1 MKLSSFKIKNRVL
14 LFLIFLLLG
23 AIANAEDFKKNNLQS
38 LKSISYANKIYI
50 DTDNYNNLWS
60 IGLELKDS
68 FGEFSVYQIMIS
80 LLETNEEAFIN
91 SNINF
96 LSKGFVLEI
105 PTREKISKNGINGSL
120 REVARQ
126 NLEANVGPIDYSVLK
141 DVLVLSEP
149 EISLVGT
156 PDELSTFKD
165 DLFIKYPVNE
175 IQSKAQTKEEIP
187 FFVIESDDLSKLEEN
202 FKQNPKEEAFMEIS
216 SYLILG
222 AGFFFFILLIIN
234 KRSSQNINHSA
245 KHEEELGLDLDEE
258 FGEIGDPI
266 QARINLAITYIEM
279 KETIKA
285 KNLLEQVM
293 DSKPNESQKN
303 QATILL
309 NNINQI

>member
-80 LLETNEEAFIN
+80 LLEANEEAFSS

-175 IQSKAQTKEEIP
+175 IQSKAQTNEEIP

-279 KETIKA
+279 KETKKA

>member
-80 LLETNEEAFIN
+80 LLEANEEAFIS

-234 KRSSQNINHSA
+234 KRFSQNINHSA

>member
-80 LLETNEEAFIN
+80 LLEANEEAFIS

-175 IQSKAQTKEEIP
+175 IQSKAQTNEEIP

>member
-23 AIANAEDFKKNNLQS
+23 VIANAEDFKKNNLQS

-80 LLETNEEAFIN
+80 LLEANEEAFIS

-105 PTREKISKNGINGSL
+105 PTREKISKNSINGSL
-120 REVARQ
+120 REVARH

-156 PDELSTFKD
+156 PDELSTIKD

-175 IQSKAQTKEEIP
+175 IQSKAQTNEEIP

-222 AGFFFFILLIIN
+222 AGFFFFILLTIN
-234 KRSSQNINHSA
+234 KRSSQKINHSA

-279 KETIKA
+279 KETKKA

>member
-1 MKLSSFKIKNRVL
+1 MKLSSFKIKNRSL
-14 LFLIFLLLG
+14 LFITFLLLG
-23 AIANAEDFKKNNLQS
+23 AIANAEDFKKNNLLS
-38 LKSISYANKIYI
+38 HKSISYGDKNYI

-80 LLETNEEAFIN
+80 LLEANEEAFIS

-105 PTREKISKNGINGSL
+105 PTREKISKNDINGSL
-120 REVARQ
+120 RQVARQ
-126 NLEANVGPIDYSVLK
+126 NLEADVGPIDYSVLK
-141 DVLVLSEP
+141 DVLILSEP
-149 EISLVGT
+149 DISFVEA
-156 PDELSTFKD
+156 PKELSTFTD
-165 DLFIKYPVNE
+165 DFFIKDTVNE
-175 IQSKAQTKEEIP
+175 IQKEAQIKEEIP
-187 FFVIESDDLSKLEEN
+187 FFEIKSDDLSKLQEN
-202 FKQNPKEEAFMEIS
+202 FKQNPKEEVFMDIT
-216 SYLILG
+216 SYLIVG
-222 AGFFFFILLIIN
+222 IGFFFFILLIIN
-234 KRSSQNINHSA
+234 KRSSQNTNHSA

-279 KETIKA
+279 KETKKA